1 MDAEAKARKWALM
14 ALVAALLILG
24 GTLAW
29 SSFRGETA
37 PALNEIAGDETIEQ
51 LEDAVKANPQDGGA
65 WARLGMTW
73 FQRDEFA
80 KAVPAFERATALQ
93 PDKAHLWSLLGE
105 ARFKAAGMAAMP
117 PEAVANFQKAL
128 ALYPGD
134 PAARY
139 YMAVA
144 KDLSGDHAGAITDW
158 LALLA
163 DTPAESPWEADLRQ
177 TIEQVGKINHIETAS
192 RLARV
197 KPPTPPGADEGDPDI
212 IVTGTR
218 NGPPTPI
225 SALPGPDAQQ
235 VRDAARLSPSQQ
247 MEMGRG
253 MVERLEGKLKAD
265 PSNLAGWEMLM
276 RSRMQLNEPDKAKA
290 ALAAAIAAN
299 PGARAR
305 LEAAA
310 KDLGVR

>member
-1 MDAEAKARKWALM
+1 MDADAKARKWALV

-24 GTLAW
+24 GTLVW
-29 SSFRGETA
+29 SSLRGGEPE
-37 PALNEIAGDETIEQ
+37 PANIVARDEPTIDD
-51 LEDAVKANPQDGGA
+51 LLDATKARPDDAEA
-65 WARLGMTW
+65 WTRLGMAY
-73 FQRDEFA
+73 FEREEFA
-80 KAVPAFERATALQ
+80 QAVPPFERATALQ
-93 PDKAHLWSLLGE
+93 PAKAHLWSLLGE
-105 ARFKAAGMAAMP
+105 ARFKAAGSNAMP
-117 PEAVANFQKAL
+117 PAALDAFGKAL
-128 ALYPGD
+128 AIDSRDAP
-134 PAARY
+134 ARY

-144 KDLSGDHAGAITDW
+144 KDLTGDHAGAITDW

-163 DTPAESPWEADLRQ
+163 DTPPGSPWEHDLRL

-192 RLARV
+192 RLAKV
-197 KPPTPPGADEGDPDI
+197 KQPTPPG
-212 IVTGTR
+212 
-218 NGPPTPI
+218 GPPT
-225 SALPGPDAQQ
+225 AVATLPGPTSEQ
-235 VRDAARLSPSQQ
+235 VQDAARLSPSQQ

-276 RSRMQLNEPDKAKA
+276 RSRMQLNEPDRAKA
-290 ALAAAIAAN
+290 ALDAAIAAN